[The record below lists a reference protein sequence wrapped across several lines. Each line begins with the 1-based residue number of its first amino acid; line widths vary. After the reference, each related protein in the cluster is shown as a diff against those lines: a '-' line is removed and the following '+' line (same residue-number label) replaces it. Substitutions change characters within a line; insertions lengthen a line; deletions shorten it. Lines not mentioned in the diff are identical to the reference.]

1 MSKPMIK
8 LFSPQTVVKA
18 LSYWPPYFFSGVS
31 VKSINPE
38 FTRIEVCLKQRFWN
52 TNYVGTHF
60 GGTLY
65 SMCDPF
71 YMFILLDKLKKDHI
85 IWDKAAEIEFVRP
98 GKGTVTAI
106 FEISEETIKRIE
118 EESLQQF
125 KSNYLFKTLIMDSKG
140 QVVAKVQ
147 KVIYVRRKDAKTR
160 FK

>member
-1 MSKPMIK
+1 
-8 LFSPQTVVKA
+8 
-18 LSYWPPYFFSGVS
+18 
-31 VKSINPE
+31 
-38 FTRIEVCLKQRFWN
+38 
-52 TNYVGTHF
+52 
-60 GGTLY
+60 
-65 SMCDPF
+65 MCDPF
-71 YMFILLDKLKKDHI
+71 YMFILLEKLKKDHI